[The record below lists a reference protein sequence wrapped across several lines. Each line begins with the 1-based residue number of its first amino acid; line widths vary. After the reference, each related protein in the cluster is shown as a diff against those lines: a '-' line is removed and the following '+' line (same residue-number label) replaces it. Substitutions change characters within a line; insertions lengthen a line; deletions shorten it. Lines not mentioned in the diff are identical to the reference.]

1 MAPSYEPLRPD
12 AELGAEIPESGDFD
26 SDPQSEEESQGPQGR
41 SWRNRKTLG
50 MYLGL
55 FCVIAGVG
63 WLQSGTQGGT
73 ATVSS
78 KSLEK
83 VEELFSEEH
92 VYVIESAGAPGRF
105 LTVNAEDLTILGG
118 DP

>member
-1 MAPSYEPLRPD
+1 MS
-12 AELGAEIPESGDFD
+12 
-26 SDPQSEEESQGPQGR
+26 
-41 SWRNRKTLG
+41 
-50 MYLGL
+50 LGL

-118 DP
+118 DPMAKKAMWLIVPAYKVDSSAAAGTYLIQSAGEGKTSDQLNVW